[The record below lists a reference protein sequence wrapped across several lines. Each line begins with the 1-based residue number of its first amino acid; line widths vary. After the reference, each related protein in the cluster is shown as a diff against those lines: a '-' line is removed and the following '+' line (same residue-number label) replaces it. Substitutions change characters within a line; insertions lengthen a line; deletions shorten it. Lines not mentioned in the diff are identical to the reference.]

1 MSKKKLL
8 GLYGLKWNPFSPDIP
23 IEAVRLTDRVERFC
37 WRVEELSLDGG
48 FAMITGDPGTGKSVV
63 LRLLERRLGDIRDVT
78 VCSLSR
84 PQSSVADFYREL
96 GESFGST
103 ISASNRWGGF
113 KLLREKWKAKLE
125 SSLRRPVIL
134 IDEAQEMLPAVLSEL
149 RLLSSDRFDSQSLLT
164 VVLAGDAR
172 LTEKFRHDDLLP
184 LGSRIR
190 TRLLMEPLAAD
201 ELLECLEH
209 AVTQAGNAK
218 LMTRELMVTLAE
230 HSMGNWRAAMI
241 MAHELLMAAL
251 AEERAE
257 LDEKLF
263 FDLYN
268 KPPKPR
274 ARSARGKVGSTR

>member
-23 IEAVRLTDRVERFC
+23 IEAVHMSDRVERFC
-37 WRVEELSLDGG
+37 WRVEELSIDGG
-48 FAMITGDPGTGKSVV
+48 FAMITGDPGTGKSVI
-63 LRLLERRLGDIRDVT
+63 LRLLEHRLSDIGDVT

-96 GESFGST
+96 AEAFGST
-103 ISASNRWGGF
+103 VSASNRWGGF
-113 KLLREKWKAKLE
+113 KILREKWKAKLE

-149 RLLSSDRFDSQSLLT
+149 RLLSSEHFDSQSLLT

-172 LTEKFRHDDLLP
+172 LTEKFRKDDLLP

-190 TRLLMEPLAAD
+190 TRLAMEPLAAD
-201 ELLECLEH
+201 EVLQCIERAL
-209 AVTQAGNAK
+209 TQAGNSK
-218 LMTRELMVTLAE
+218 LMNREVMVTLAE

-241 MAHELLMAAL
+241 MGSELLMAAV
-251 AEERAE
+251 ADERTQI
-257 LDEKLF
+257 DESLF
-263 FDLYN
+263 FDLYD
-268 KPPKPR
+268 KQPKTR
-274 ARSARGKVGSTR
+274 ARRARAKAR